1 MANPKLKIDTPRG
14 SLYTQASKSGKVTA
28 ILEWNKG
35 FGAEF
40 TEKFSSAQKFVDSE
54 VLRLDAPYMPI
65 DTGMLIRSGELGT
78 VVGSGEVNY
87 VAPYAS
93 KQYWNTSESRNY
105 DPRRG
110 GKWFE
115 RMKADHKTA
124 ILRGAAKIAGGKK

>member
-1 MANPKLKIDTPRG
+1 MANPKLKIDTPQG

-87 VAPYAS
+87 VAPYA
-93 KQYWNTSESRNY
+93 
-105 DPRRG
+105 G
-110 GKWFE
+110 GA
-115 RMKADHKTA
+115 RCN
-124 ILRGAAKIAGGKK
+124 IGASAVQGRKIYAHAVTKKKVLQIKKHA

>member
-35 FGAEF
+35 FGTEF

-78 VVGSGEVNY
+78 VVGSGQDAT
-87 VAPYAS
+87 AP
-93 KQYWNTSESRNY
+93 SRIY

>member
-78 VVGSGEVNY
+78 VVGGELCCALCRGARCNCSVTQLRPSPWRKVVRAY
-87 VAPYAS
+87 
-93 KQYWNTSESRNY
+93 ESRPQSCNSARCRKNS
-105 DPRRG
+105 RR
-110 GKWFE
+110 
-115 RMKADHKTA
+115 
-124 ILRGAAKIAGGKK
+124 

>member
-1 MANPKLKIDTPRG
+1 
-14 SLYTQASKSGKVTA
+14 
-28 ILEWNKG
+28 
-35 FGAEF
+35 
-40 TEKFSSAQKFVDSE
+40 
-54 VLRLDAPYMPI
+54 
-65 DTGMLIRSGELGT
+65 MLIRSGELGT

-115 RMKADHKTA
+115 RMKADHKQQ
-124 ILRGAAKIAGGKK
+124 ILAGAKKIAGGK

>member
-28 ILEWNKG
+28 SLEWNKG
-35 FGAEF
+35 FGTEF

-87 VAPYAS
+87 IAPYAGA
-93 KQYWNTSESRNY
+93 QDATAPSRIY

>member
-1 MANPKLKIDTPRG
+1 MRR
-14 SLYTQASKSGKVTA
+14 SLLTA
-28 ILEWNKG
+28 
-35 FGAEF
+35 
-40 TEKFSSAQKFVDSE
+40 
-54 VLRLDAPYMPI
+54 PI

-87 VAPYAS
+87 IAPYAGA
-93 KQYWNTSESRNY
+93 QDATAPSRIY

>member
-65 DTGMLIRSGELGT
+65 DTGMVVLKPKCNDMQISSSTFGTPCSSMPTLLIL
-78 VVGSGEVNY
+78 
-87 VAPYAS
+87 
-93 KQYWNTSESRNY
+93 K
-105 DPRRG
+105 
-110 GKWFE
+110 
-115 RMKADHKTA
+115 
-124 ILRGAAKIAGGKK
+124 